1 MKKNL
6 RAFWKSN
13 KQQNIKNKTTR
24 TNILLLVIHMLMLKD
39 KLGSKT
45 HVMID
50 TNKKFNRKQTG
61 VHLDSKRFSSLELLG
76 SVSDTKLT
84 NCSPW

>member
-1 MKKNL
+1 
-6 RAFWKSN
+6 
-13 KQQNIKNKTTR
+13 
-24 TNILLLVIHMLMLKD
+24 MLKD